1 MKYLGQP
8 QSGSQAGT
16 TASHNRAGQY
26 LRNRRTPVTPTRTPK
41 QGVLRGKFGAA
52 SASWQSLPADL
63 QAAWTAFAHGYPV
76 VDALGQSIVLT
87 GQQYYIGIQTSLMNA
102 GQPINTAVPTNTS
115 TPAVDTPTLTI
126 ADDGTIT
133 VSVGSV
139 PDGDFIIVGCSPVK
153 SNGVNFNK
161 QFSQFAIL
169 TSLNLSEDITTV
181 YEAQYGAVG
190 AGRKIFARFKE
201 VNSSGMTGPDLI
213 IQASRPSPAPGP
225 AVTVTS
231 PSAGAITFTWGG
243 GLQASASVGQGDS
256 DAGPWPHV
264 SDVPSQA
271 SPMVLT
277 GFTVGKSIRAT
288 LTFADGSQ
296 TVTTP
301 TTV

>member
-8 QSGSQAGT
+8 QSGSQANT

-26 LRNRRTPVTPTRTPK
+26 LRNRRSPVIPTRTPK
-41 QGVLRGKFGAA
+41 QGILRGKFGSA
-52 SASWQSLPADL
+52 SASWQSLPSDL

-76 VDALGQSIVLT
+76 KDSLGQSIVLT

-133 VSVGSV
+133 VSVASV
-139 PDGDFIIVGCSPVK
+139 SVGDFILVGCSPVK

-161 QFSQFAIL
+161 QFSQFAVL
-169 TSLNLSEDITTV
+169 TSSNLSADITEV

-190 AGRKIFARFKE
+190 VSRKIFARFKE

-213 IQASRPSPAPGP
+213 IQTSRVLPTAPTPTIATDGANEITVTFSPNVSSTVRVYDEGTGAIISTTAGITTGNMITGLTTGVSVVATVQGEGQQESAKSN
-225 AVTVTS
+225 AVTV
-231 PSAGAITFTWGG
+231 
-243 GLQASASVGQGDS
+243 L
-256 DAGPWPHV
+256 
-264 SDVPSQA
+264 
-271 SPMVLT
+271 
-277 GFTVGKSIRAT
+277 
-288 LTFADGSQ
+288 
-296 TVTTP
+296 
-301 TTV
+301 

>member
-8 QSGSQAGT
+8 QSGSQANT

-26 LRNRRTPVTPTRTPK
+26 LRNRRSPVITTRTPK
-41 QGVLRGKFGAA
+41 QGILRGKFGSA

-76 VDALGQSIVLT
+76 KDSLGQSIVLT

-102 GQPINTAVPTNTS
+102 GQPIDTAVPTNTS

-133 VSVGSV
+133 VAVASVTV
-139 PDGDFIIVGCSPVK
+139 GDFIVVGCSPVK

-161 QFSQFAIL
+161 QFSQFAVL
-169 TSLNLSEDITTV
+169 TSENLSQDITAE

-213 IQASRPSPAPGP
+213 IQASRSSATSSVVLVASSGKLVTATFIPATLGSLAWQNSIDGGTTWSTFSTINP
-225 AVTVTS
+225 ATS
-231 PSAGAITFTWGG
+231 PLTTSA
-243 GLQASASVGQGDS
+243 S
-256 DAGPWPHV
+256 DAGSEVRAIFTP
-264 SDVPSQA
+264 A
-271 SPMVLT
+271 GGSPITSNVVTVLT
-277 GFTVGKSIRAT
+277 
-288 LTFADGSQ
+288 
-296 TVTTP
+296 
-301 TTV
+301 